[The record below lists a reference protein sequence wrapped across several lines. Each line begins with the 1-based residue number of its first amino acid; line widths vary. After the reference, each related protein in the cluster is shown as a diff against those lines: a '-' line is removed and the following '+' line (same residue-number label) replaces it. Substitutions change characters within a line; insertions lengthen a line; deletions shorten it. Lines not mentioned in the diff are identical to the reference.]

1 MTTPPHRP
9 PGTRSEQGSHT
20 SRAKCISTRS
30 GASSSSYSDTAS
42 CPAGHTAELLAVT
55 SMSKSVAVSLTG
67 RSSLSTSAG
76 ARPLSRTFILASDSH
91 SSTLTPGSPVH
102 YLSAAYRYRRLA
114 NSAVRMSTTTHPG
127 WSVTGEA
134 SAPPRAMPPA
144 AAEHPASPGTPG
156 PRSPSSGSDESGV
169 PARGRRRIR

>member
-9 PGTRSEQGSHT
+9 PGTQRAGLTHLPGEVHLHSLGSLFILVLGHGLM
-20 SRAKCISTRS
+20 SRRT
-30 GASSSSYSDTAS
+30 
-42 CPAGHTAELLAVT
+42 T
-55 SMSKSVAVSLTG
+55 SMSKSAAVSLTG

-144 AAEHPASPGTPG
+144 AAERLAWPWTAP
-156 PRSPSSGSDESGV
+156 PRSPQSDCDASSA
-169 PARGRRRIR
+169 PARGRLRTR

>member
-1 MTTPPHRP
+1 MTTPPRRP
-9 PGTRSEQGSHT
+9 PGTQRAGLTHLPGEVHLHSLGSLFILVLGHGLM
-20 SRAKCISTRS
+20 SRRT
-30 GASSSSYSDTAS
+30 
-42 CPAGHTAELLAVT
+42 T
-55 SMSKSVAVSLTG
+55 SMSKSAAVSLTG
-67 RSSLSTSAG
+67 RSPLSTSAG
-76 ARPLSRTFILASDSH
+76 ARTLSQTFILACDSH